1 MRYPQNTPV
10 SLLLT
15 VCICV
20 VAISDPRISDQL
32 TDEKVGSEVVDRASR
47 NGLPELAKSRTWGT
61 STPTPGAPPILV

>member
-1 MRYPQNTPV
+1 MRYPPKYPSISV
-10 SLLLT
+10 AYGLYLR
-15 VCICV
+15 